1 MNRKTITLLALGM
14 IIGLFLVHRVAF
26 TESNTPELETQ
37 QTQVIKNITPEE
49 AHALIEKNRN
59 NPDFVILD
67 VRTPEEFAE
76 GHIEKAVNLN
86 YYSETFRD
94 DLNKLDKNKTYVT
107 HCRSGN
113 RSGKT
118 LDMMKGMSFKE
129 AYNMTDGIIGWKEKG
144 FPTVEQKYE

>member
-1 MNRKTITLLALGM
+1 MNRKTITSLALGM
-14 IIGLFLVHRVAF
+14 IIGLFLGYGEAF
-26 TESNTPELETQ
+26 TESNTPELETR
-37 QTQVIKNITPEE
+37 TQVIKNITPDE
-49 AHALIEKNRN
+49 AHVLIEKNRN

-94 DLNKLDKNKTYVT
+94 DLNNLDKNKTYVT
-107 HCRSGN
+107 HCRSGS

-118 LDMMKGMSFKE
+118 LDLMKEIGFKE

-144 FPTVEQKYE
+144 FPTVE

>member
-14 IIGLFLVHRVAF
+14 IIGLFLAHRDAF
-26 TESNTPELETQ
+26 SESNTPELETR
-37 QTQVIKNITPEE
+37 TQVIKNITPEE

-107 HCRSGN
+107 HCRSGS

-118 LDMMKGMSFKE
+118 LDLMKEIGFKE
-129 AYNMTDGIIGWKEKG
+129 AYNMTGGIIGWKENG
-144 FPTVEQKYE
+144 FPTIE